1 MLLDSTNFNAS
12 DSNESLLPDERGSF
26 VDDKLRQGGNRE
38 SIKAEAKRNAQKN
51 AQAQSTPATPLNR
64 NQRTLGSPN
73 PQSGPGGV
81 ITPGIA
87 RQKLGRDPQRLS
99 GYGGAG
105 GPAAMKSAG
114 AGGAKSVA
122 GKSPISGQ
130 GMSTVNVADAA
141 KEAASFIPVVGDKI
155 AAKIDKAQQD
165 IGRLIGF
172 LLWLIWGLLAIV
184 GLIISITITGVLFGA
199 PVIFIFNLLL
209 ISPRLVYRLT
219 VWILDLFGIGE
230 SLQAAEKSGAIDKRK
245 IRIGGF
251 EKITIVLFDL
261 LIFILVV
268 LMFAVFVYFGC
279 WLAEQT
285 GGIFGSGPFKLLLTV
300 YDWWNNTEYAP
311 IVDELCSAVG
321 L

>member
-1 MLLDSTNFNAS
+1 
-12 DSNESLLPDERGSF
+12 
-26 VDDKLRQGGNRE
+26 
-38 SIKAEAKRNAQKN
+38 
-51 AQAQSTPATPLNR
+51 
-64 NQRTLGSPN
+64 
-73 PQSGPGGV
+73 
-81 ITPGIA
+81 
-87 RQKLGRDPQRLS
+87 
-99 GYGGAG
+99 
-105 GPAAMKSAG
+105 
-114 AGGAKSVA
+114 
-122 GKSPISGQ
+122 
-130 GMSTVNVADAA
+130 
-141 KEAASFIPVVGDKI
+141 VGDKI